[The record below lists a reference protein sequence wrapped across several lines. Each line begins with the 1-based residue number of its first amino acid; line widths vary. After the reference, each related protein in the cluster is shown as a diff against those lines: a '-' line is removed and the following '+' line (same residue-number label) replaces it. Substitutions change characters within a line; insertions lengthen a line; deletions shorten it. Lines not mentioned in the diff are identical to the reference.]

1 MSCNVRSLSGP
12 PLPPGEGR
20 GEGNS
25 VEICRPVSVQRLPL
39 TPGPLPK
46 VGRAA
51 ASASSAAWRRG
62 VACLAAGGDRSGGR
76 GRPPGQLSPG
86 DHLAKL
92 PHRHVQHPRLQRPR
106 RPLRPGPSRQVPGRL
121 SISSPSQEVHGP
133 RPWQTLDQAG
143 ELGKR
148 LASAWLFAPN
158 TRAWHCLDSG
168 NGLLS
173 RLPVASWQSIPLP
186 NYGGRGHRNAVL
198 VELKHGGRTIRTLL
212 THIAR
217 GDPEE
222 GRRQLRTVISLYLA
236 LSEPAILLG
245 DLNSTGD
252 DPQIR
257 RLLAVPGVSDA
268 VGKVLGAKDRPGRID
283 WIIARGL
290 RPVNAGIRDN
300 EASDHPAVW
309 AELE

>member
-1 MSCNVRSLSGP
+1 MKTSRTALWALLS
-12 PLPPGEGR
+12 
-20 GEGNS
+20 
-25 VEICRPVSVQRLPL
+25 
-39 TPGPLPK
+39 
-46 VGRAA
+46 AA
-51 ASASSAAWRRG
+51 LMAAAWRVSLPAAIGPAAG
-62 VACLAAGGDRSGGR
+62 VALQGNCPQATTSRSFRIGTFNIHGCKGLDGRCDPARVAKCLETFDFVA
-76 GRPPGQLSPG
+76 L
-86 DHLAKL
+86 
-92 PHRHVQHPRLQRPR
+92 
-106 RPLRPGPSRQVPGRL
+106 
-121 SISSPSQEVHGP
+121 QEVHGP

-143 ELGKR
+143 ELGQR